1 MSVAETIETP
11 RLNLRPHTNRDA
23 DDIYAYASD
32 SEWRK
37 FLPLPEPYLKEHAVE
52 HIEKILGRDREQHPT
67 WAVCIGPQIV
77 GSVNVR
83 FFADHRI
90 AEIGYGLSRSYWG
103 QGITVEAMNV
113 IINSA
118 FDFYTQ
124 LVRVRARAN
133 AENLGSRRV
142 MEKLG
147 MSLEGQLRQ
156 NSFERGE
163 LHDEVVYGLLRN
175 EWHGI

>member
-11 RLNLRPHTNRDA
+11 RLNLRPHTDGDA

-32 SEWRK
+32 PEWGK
-37 FLPLPEPYLKEHAVE
+37 FLPVPEPYLQEHAVE
-52 HIEKILGRDREQHPT
+52 HVEKILSRDREQHPT
-67 WAVCIGPQIV
+67 RAVCIGPQVV
-77 GSVNVR
+77 GDVNMR

-103 QGITVEAMNV
+103 RGIMVEAVNA
-113 IINSA
+113 IISSA
-118 FDFYTQ
+118 FDCYTQ

-156 NSFERGE
+156 DSFECGE